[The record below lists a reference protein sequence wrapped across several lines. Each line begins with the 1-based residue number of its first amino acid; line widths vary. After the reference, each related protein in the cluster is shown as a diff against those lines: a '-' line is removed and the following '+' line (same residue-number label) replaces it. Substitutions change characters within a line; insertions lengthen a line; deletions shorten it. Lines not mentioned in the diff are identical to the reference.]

1 MTRKETGGG
10 FVTATMMRWVSWG
23 RWYRTAGDWGL
34 SKHRTLLVLA
44 SKAPIIVAYG
54 KGSGVS
60 MG

>member
-23 RWYRTAGDWGL
+23 EMVPHGWGLGL